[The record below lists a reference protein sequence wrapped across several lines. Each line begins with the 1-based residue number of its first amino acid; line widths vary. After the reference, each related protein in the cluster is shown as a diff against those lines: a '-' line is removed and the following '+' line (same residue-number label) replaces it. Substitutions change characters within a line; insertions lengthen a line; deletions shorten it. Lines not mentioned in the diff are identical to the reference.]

1 MGAARPARLLALAA
15 LAACGQGKRDEPAP
29 ARVAPAVA
37 TSAHAAGR
45 EVVARVDGEPIYAD
59 CVTTQAAAHGLDR
72 AAALAECVD
81 FELLAQEARRR
92 GLATDADVLAARRT
106 EMVRALVEADYA
118 PTLDDPSDVPEAD
131 VRWLWETQLERRY
144 NRPERRRATYCRVPV
159 DKVAAAGGPEDRAA
173 RALSGSLH
181 DALGSMRDHDAARF
195 AALCWMAAGGRVVST
210 TARQTN
216 PFLRSGRHEGGSY
229 AQAFADAAFSISEVG
244 QISAPTRTSWGWDVV
259 LLTEL
264 LPAEAKTLAEAEP
277 EIRDGLVHRVETEPY
292 RRKRF
297 EAWIQGVLAGHA
309 IQLFPDNIPDER
321 ALASSEGAR

>member
-1 MGAARPARLLALAA
+1 MAARPALLLALAA
-15 LAACGQGKRDEPAP
+15 LAACGQGTSDEPARAP
-29 ARVAPAVA
+29 AAPAVT
-37 TSAHAAGR
+37 TSADAAGR

-59 CVTTQAAAHGLDR
+59 CVATQAAAHGLDR

-92 GLATDADVLAARRT
+92 GLAADADVLRARRT
-106 EMVRALVEADYA
+106 EMVRALVEADHV

-131 VRWLWETQLERRY
+131 VRWLWQTQLERRY

-159 DKVAAAGGPEDRAA
+159 PKAAATGGPEDRAA
-173 RALSGSLH
+173 RALIGTLH
-181 DALGSMRDHDAARF
+181 AAFVRMRDLDAARF

-216 PFLRSGRHEGGSY
+216 PFVRRGQHEGGMY
-229 AQAFADAAFSISEVG
+229 AKEFAEAAFSIPAVG
-244 QISAPTRTSWGWDVV
+244 QVSAPARTSWGWDVL

-264 LPAEAKTLAEAEP
+264 LPAEEKTLAEAEQ
-277 EIRDGLVHRVETEPY
+277 EIREGLIHRIETEPY

-297 EAWIQGVLAGHA
+297 EAWMQRVLAGHA
-309 IQLFPDNIPDER
+309 VELFPDNLPDER